1 MCVINV
7 RSLILS
13 DIHIFPITGAWKSR
27 TLFTARFLSHSTKP
41 SPPGAPPSPRRY
53 YRATCFSGV
62 LDDWRCIK
70 KAYIEIVAGW
80 VTCGY
85 FPFVA
90 KNSNHQTLWY
100 IGWSLG
106 GKSTTPRPDSRG
118 IQGLKRQETNEH
130 RADRGVNKHTLKG
143 RYLAS
148 VHTKAL
154 SPRQC
159 FLTHTNKAGPNGSEI
174 ITFRTNVWGSF
185 RKRYTP
191 ISQRLINI
199 SGELTHTLFAHQTA
213 VLYVHNVL
221 VGEYVFIGR
230 SLCFVIVSIWY

>member
-41 SPPGAPPSPRRY
+41 SPPGTPPSPRRY

-118 IQGLKRQETNEH
+118 IQGLKSQETNEH

-159 FLTHTNKAGPNGSEI
+159 FFDAHKQSRAKWLGNNHISNECLGQFSEAIHTHQPAFDKHFGGVNTYFICATNCC
-174 ITFRTNVWGSF
+174 
-185 RKRYTP
+185 
-191 ISQRLINI
+191 
-199 SGELTHTLFAHQTA
+199 
-213 VLYVHNVL
+213 
-221 VGEYVFIGR
+221 FIR
-230 SLCFVIVSIWY
+230 P